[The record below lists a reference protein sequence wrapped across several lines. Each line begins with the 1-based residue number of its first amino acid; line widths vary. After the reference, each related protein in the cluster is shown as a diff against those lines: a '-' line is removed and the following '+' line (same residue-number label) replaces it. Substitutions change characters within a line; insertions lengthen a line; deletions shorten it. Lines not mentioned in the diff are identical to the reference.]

1 MLAIGFARGGAAT
14 YGLPVRRASSHW
26 LLAKDPPHHTIAPE
40 SFPARPMTY
49 TPAQARARYNIPE
62 WSEGYV
68 DVNAAGHLTVRP
80 AREHGPSVDL
90 FELAKTLPAAGL
102 DLPVLLRFTEILHD
116 RVDALTGAFAQVI
129 AEYEYQGRYTA
140 VYPIKVNQQKS
151 VVEGILS
158 HGGAR
163 VGIEAGSKPE
173 LAAVLGL
180 ARAGSV
186 IVCNGY
192 KDRAYIRRALIGQ
205 KLGHEVFIVVEKLSE
220 LPLVIEE
227 SRKLKVAPLIGLRV
241 RLANM
246 STSTQQNTGGEKSKF
261 GLATPQLLTAITM
274 MREAGL
280 LAAIRMVHFHLGSQ
294 VANVQDVAR
303 GMREA
308 ARFYVELRKLGA
320 PIDVVDVGGGLG
332 VDYEGTRSR
341 SYCSMNY
348 GLREY
353 ARSIVRTLQEVCAE
367 AGEPEP
373 DLISESGRALTAH
386 HAMLIVN
393 VIDHETI
400 GSGPL
405 PEMPANPAPVLQELR
420 ELLAEVV
427 ERGPMESLYEADALL
442 AEAHAHYAEGKLSL
456 TERAWAE
463 QAHYAAAR
471 AVIPLLDGS
480 VRAHREALERLSEK
494 LSAKYF
500 CNFSVFQSVP
510 DSWAID
516 QVFPILPIHRLNEEP
531 SERARLC
538 DITCDSDGRMDAYVD
553 REGLTPTLALHPLRE
568 GEPYLLGFFMVGAY
582 QEILGDIHNLFG
594 DTNAVNVLLD
604 AGSPTGWRLDDPEFG
619 DRTDELLRYV
629 HLAPEALAASYRQKI
644 DSAGFSPDEGASLLA
659 ELEAGLTG
667 YTYLD

>member
-1 MLAIGFARGGAAT
+1 
-14 YGLPVRRASSHW
+14 
-26 LLAKDPPHHTIAPE
+26 
-40 SFPARPMTY
+40 MTY
-49 TPAQARARYNIPE
+49 TPEQAKARYNIPQ

-68 DVNAAGHLTVRP
+68 DVGAKGHLLVKPSRAHATTVN
-80 AREHGPSVDL
+80 L
-90 FELAKTLPAAGL
+90 FELAQSLPREGL
-102 DLPVLLRFTEILHD
+102 DLPVLLRFTNILHD
-116 RVDALTGAFAQVI
+116 RVDALTGAFASVI
-129 AEYEYQGRYTA
+129 AEYDYSGSYTA

-151 VVEGILS
+151 VVDAILS
-158 HGGAR
+158 HGGER

-180 ARAGSV
+180 ARPGSV

-205 KLGHEVFIVVEKLSE
+205 KLGHQVFIVVEKLSE

-227 SRKLKVAPLIGLRV
+227 SRALNVAPLVGLRV
-241 RLANM
+241 RLSAM
-246 STSTQQNTGGEKSKF
+246 SESTQQNTGGEKSKF
-261 GLATPQLLTAITM
+261 GLATPQLLTAVAM
-274 MREAGL
+274 MREAGMVD
-280 LAAIRMVHFHLGSQ
+280 AIRMVHFHLGSQ

-320 PIDVVDVGGGLG
+320 PVDVLDVGGGLG

-373 DLISESGRALTAH
+373 GLISESGRALTAH
-386 HAMLIVN
+386 HAVLIVN
-393 VIDHETI
+393 VIDDETL
-400 GSGPL
+400 SHAAL
-405 PEMPANPAPVLQELR
+405 PEMPHSPAPVLEELR
-420 ELLAEVV
+420 DLLAEIP
-427 ERGPMESLYEADALL
+427 ERGALESLYEADTLL
-442 AEAHAHYAEGKLSL
+442 QEAHAHYAEGKLTL

-463 QAHYAAAR
+463 QAHYAVAR
-471 AVIPLLDGS
+471 AVLPLLDGS
-480 VRAHREALERLSEK
+480 IRAHREALETLHEK

-516 QVFPILPIHRLNEEP
+516 QVFPILPIHRLDEEP
-531 SERARLC
+531 AQRARLC

-568 GEPYLLGFFMVGAY
+568 HEPYLLGFFMVGAY

-594 DTNAVNVLLD
+594 DTNAVNVVLD
-604 AGSPTGWRLDDPEFG
+604 DKAPKGWRLEGPEFG

-629 HLAPEALAASYRQKI
+629 HIAPEELSQSYRRKF
-644 DSAGFSPDEGASLLA
+644 AAANLPPAEARALLA

-667 YTYLD
+667 YTYLN